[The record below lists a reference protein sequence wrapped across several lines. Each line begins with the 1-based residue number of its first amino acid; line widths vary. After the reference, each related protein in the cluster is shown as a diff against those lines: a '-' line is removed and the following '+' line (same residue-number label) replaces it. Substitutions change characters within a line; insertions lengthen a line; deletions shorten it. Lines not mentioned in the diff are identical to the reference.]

1 MEYKTLRVRE
11 ETHRKI
17 KVESAKAGVQIK
29 NFVDELINNYINN
42 KETENK
48 EEE

>member
-1 MEYKTLRVRE
+1 MEYKTLRVEE

-29 NFVDELINNYINN
+29 HFVDKLINDYINDKATDG
-42 KETENK
+42 KEG
-48 EEE
+48 